1 MHITTSL
8 STALFFAFVSESFQ
22 ATSGSSDPPFNPR
35 EYTKRTTNCEAVK
48 RDADSQLVNLTLSD
62 VGYVDINPSANTTLI
77 MLHGWPSLWSTWSYQ
92 IQDLKHDYHLI
103 IPDLR
108 GFGSSTHPDDVKGS
122 GTLYDLVGD
131 LQCILKDAKVESG
144 ICVGHDWGSAVCYEA
159 ARSRPDIIS
168 GVVGA
173 VVPYIPSAG
182 AYIPIKHLTA
192 AIPKLT
198 YQLYFDGKTAEAVEE
213 LNKDTRRTV
222 RATLRTK
229 DSPPPD
235 DYLTSPHSFLD
246 AWGHVEE
253 IPPVPFFTPEQEDYF
268 VEQYQLQGFKNTLQF
283 YTDENRY
290 ASWKFAHE
298 QGNHTIPQPILAIL
312 PTDDPVADWVL
323 ATRLLR
329 SEDFLP
335 NLTTELLPGAHWV
348 HLENPT
354 LFNAAMRKWLNKYFP
369 SQGVETE
376 FPTNDGHAGHV
387 EDEL

>member
-1 MHITTSL
+1 MHFTSL
-8 STALFFAFVSESFQ
+8 STALFLAFVTETLQTTPES
-22 ATSGSSDPPFNPR
+22 FNPR
-35 EYTKRTTNCEAVK
+35 DYIKRSTTCKAVK
-48 RDADSQLVNLTLSD
+48 RDSDHEHVDITLS
-62 VGYVDINPSANTTLI
+62 YVDINPSANTTLI
-77 MLHGWPSLWSTWSYQ
+77 MVHGWPSLWSTWSYQ
-92 IQDLKHDYHLI
+92 IQEFKRDYHLI

-144 ICVGHDWGSAVCYEA
+144 VCVGHDWGSAVCYEA
-159 ARSRPDIIS
+159 ARSRPDVFS

-173 VVPYIPSAG
+173 VVPYIFSAG
-182 AYIPIKHLTA
+182 AYVPIKPLTA

-198 YQLYFDGKTAEAVEE
+198 YQLYFDGKTSEAAEE
-213 LNKDTRRTV
+213 LDKDTRRSV

-235 DYLTSPHSFLD
+235 GFLTSPHSFLD

-253 IPPVPFFTPEQEDYF
+253 IPPVPFFTSAEEDYF
-268 VEQYQLQGFKNTLQF
+268 VEQYELQGFKNTLQF

-290 ASWKFAHE
+290 ASWKFAQD
-298 QGNHTIPQPILAIL
+298 QGNHTIPQPVLAIL

-323 ATRLLR
+323 ASRLLH

-348 HLENPT
+348 HLENPH
-354 LFNAAMRKWLNKYFP
+354 LFNAVMRDWLHTHFP
-369 SQGVETE
+369 SKSLEV
-376 FPTNDGHAGHV
+376 DDKDAAHI

>member
-1 MHITTSL
+1 MLTIS
-8 STALFFAFVSESFQ
+8 AN
-22 ATSGSSDPPFNPR
+22 SSDSPFNPR
-35 EYTKRTTNCEAVK
+35 DYAKRTTNCKAVK
-48 RDADSQLVNLTLSD
+48 RDANNQLVDITLSELRRHQPIRQHD
-62 VGYVDINPSANTTLI
+62 SGYAAWLAKFMEHLEQSNTRVQSKNGL
-77 MLHGWPSLWSTWSYQ
+77 
-92 IQDLKHDYHLI
+92 HDYHLI

-108 GFGSSTHPDDVKGS
+108 GFGPSTHPDDVKGS

-131 LQCILKDAKVESG
+131 LQCIIEDAKVESVV
-144 ICVGHDWGSAVCYEA
+144 CVGHDWGTAICYEA
-159 ARSRPDIIS
+159 ARSRPDIIT
-168 GVVGA
+168 GVIGA

-182 AYIPIKHLTA
+182 AYVPIKHLTS

-198 YQLYFDGKTAEAVEE
+198 YQLFFDGKTAEAVEE
-213 LNKDTRRTV
+213 LNKDMRRTV

-235 DYLTSPHSFLD
+235 DYLTSPYSFLD

-253 IPPVPFFTPEQEDYF
+253 IPPVPFFTPEEEDYF

-298 QGNHTIPQPILAIL
+298 QGNHTIPQPVLAIL

-323 ATRLLR
+323 ASRLLH

-335 NLTTELLPGAHWV
+335 NLTTELLSGAHWV
-348 HLENPT
+348 
-354 LFNAAMRKWLNKYFP
+354 FP
-369 SQGVETE
+369 
-376 FPTNDGHAGHV
+376 
-387 EDEL
+387 